1 MRFRQWA
8 AAAAVIGSALL
19 TACGGSSS
27 DTADVRLVNAS
38 AGFSSLDLTIDSKS
52 INTSVAYGTAGSY
65 KGVDPSATT
74 TQILNNGTTVKSS
87 TPTLTSGNKY
97 SLIAYGW
104 SGSMATTLLQESE
117 DAPDSG
123 YAKLLVL
130 NLATDAGAL
139 DIYVTSSSADLSA
152 ASPFATNISGGS
164 GSGYIT
170 TTSGTYRIRI
180 TGVNDKTDLRLDI
193 PTVALDST
201 KVQTLII
208 TPTQGGVLVNAIML
222 VQQSTVTSYV
232 GTNSRVRVVGGIP
245 AGAKVS
251 GTRDSTALLAT
262 STTPAIGTYSTVASG
277 TGVVNITVNGT
288 AMTARSN
295 DNLLAGYD
303 YTYLVWGTAASPQV
317 TLLTDDNRL
326 PTTSGYAKFN
336 VVNAVTGLTDDGM
349 TLLVD
354 DTAYLTGVLPGKNS
368 LTSKVPASTST
379 TLGSDLSIESPT
391 LGVVLSNSSQV
402 ITSLGVYSVFLF
414 GDTATVKDSSKVRKE
429 R

>member
-1 MRFRQWA
+1 
-8 AAAAVIGSALL
+8 
-19 TACGGSSS
+19 
-27 DTADVRLVNAS
+27 
-38 AGFSSLDLTIDSKS
+38 
-52 INTSVAYGTAGSY
+52 
-65 KGVDPSATT
+65 
-74 TQILNNGTTVKSS
+74 
-87 TPTLTSGNKY
+87 
-97 SLIAYGW
+97 
-104 SGSMATTLLQESE
+104 
-117 DAPDSG
+117 
-123 YAKLLVL
+123 
-130 NLATDAGAL
+130 
-139 DIYVTSSSADLSA
+139 
-152 ASPFATNISGGS
+152 
-164 GSGYIT
+164 
-170 TTSGTYRIRI
+170 
-180 TGVNDKTDLRLDI
+180 
-193 PTVALDST
+193 
-201 KVQTLII
+201 
-208 TPTQGGVLVNAIML
+208 
-222 VQQSTVTSYV
+222 
-232 GTNSRVRVVGGIP
+232 
-245 AGAKVS
+245 
-251 GTRDSTALLAT
+251 
-262 STTPAIGTYSTVASG
+262 
-277 TGVVNITVNGT
+277 
-288 AMTARSN
+288 MTARSN